1 MSLALAWGPAPPDCG
16 YYRNEGGK
24 SSKNIDQ
31 VGKVGA
37 VFGVFSF
44 ESHSRLSFTSGLHGP
59 YLVNHFLPLL
69 TTSYA

>member
-1 MSLALAWGPAPPDCG
+1 MSLALAWGPAAPDCG

-24 SSKNIDQ
+24 SSKNIGQ

-44 ESHSRLSFTSGLHGP
+44 ESHSRLSFTSGLHGH
-59 YLVNHFLPLL
+59 YRLNHFLPLL